1 MKDYDYINPEHYKS
15 YHKETWEMMIDIWG
29 VDRYI
34 SYCEMNAFKY
44 RMRLGKKPDQPIE
57 RDIEKAMWYEQK
69 VKEIREIHGI

>member
-15 YHKETWEMMIDIWG
+15 CHKETWEMMVDIWG

-44 RMRLGKKPDQPIE
+44 RMRMGKKPTQPIE
-57 RDIEKAMWYEQK
+57 RDIEKARWYEQK
-69 VKEIREIHGI
+69 VEELRK